1 MYAIIKTGGKQY
13 RIAPQ
18 DVITVEKLAGEPGD
32 TVVISEVLMVATDKG
47 IETGAPYVEGASVA
61 CELVE
66 HTRGPKIIIFKKKRR
81 KHYRRKKGHRQDL
94 TVLRIAEILTGG
106 KKPGKVKSTAKAGA
120 AAAAA
125 AVATGA
131 AAASGAKPKAE
142 KAEKKKTEKKTAP
155 KAESAPA
162 ADVEAR
168 AAEIKDKLKKG
179 EAVALFEAPQGEA
192 DDLKRISGVGPVIEK
207 KLHALG
213 IKTFEQVA
221 GFTKDDIAIVD
232 AVLSFKGR
240 IERDDWVSQAKK
252 LAAEKK

>member
-1 MYAIIKTGGKQY
+1 MYAIIRTGGKQY
-13 RIAPQ
+13 RVAPQ

-47 IETGAPYVEGASVA
+47 IETGAPHVEGASVA

-106 KKPGKVKSTAKAGA
+106 KKPGKVKSTARAGA

-125 AVATGA
+125 AATSA
-131 AAASGAKPKAE
+131 AAASGGKPE
-142 KAEKKKTEKKTAP
+142 AEKKAQKEKAQKAPAP
-155 KAESAPA
+155 KAESAPS
-162 ADVEAR
+162 ADVETR

-221 GFTKDDIAIVD
+221 NFTKDDIAIVD

-240 IERDDWVSQAKK
+240 IERDDWISQARK

>member
-13 RIAPQ
+13 RVAPE

-32 TVVISEVLMVATDKG
+32 TVIISEVLMADTGKG
-47 IETGAPYVEGASVA
+47 LEVGAPLVEGASVA

-94 TVLRIAEILTGG
+94 TVLRVTGILTGG
-106 KKPGKVKSTAKAGA
+106 KTPAKAKAGA
-120 AAAAA
+120 AKDKA
-125 AVATGA
+125 
-131 AAASGAKPKAE
+131 AKPAPE
-142 KAEKKKTEKKTAP
+142 KAEKKAKAEKPAP
-155 KAESAPA
+155 KADA
-162 ADVEAR
+162 AKV
-168 AAEIKDKLKKG
+168 AEIKEALKKG
-179 EAVALFEAPQGEA
+179 EAVALFKAPEGEP
-192 DDLKRISGVGPVIEK
+192 DDLKLISGVGPVIEK

-213 IKTFEQVA
+213 VKKFEQVA
-221 GFTKDDIAIVD
+221 NFTPEDIAMVD
-232 AVLSFKGR
+232 DVLSFKGR

>member
-131 AAASGAKPKAE
+131 AAASKAKPKAE
-142 KAEKKKTEKKTAP
+142 KKKAGKAPAP